1 MLLLE
6 GDHIVFWEGF
16 GMSAGL
22 LVGLLF
28 ALIVFAGLVVLGV
41 VSIRKGSRELARQR
55 MTDAAHAVWH
65 RQLAFVF
72 GVNNLVFAGL
82 VAAIVLLM
90 LATGRTLT
98 YVAVAL
104 IALLLVMSLILVGRC
119 VLVALQTSRDALMAQ
134 QRKRDS
140 HEELP

>member
-1 MLLLE
+1 
-6 GDHIVFWEGF
+6 
-16 GMSAGL
+16 MSVGL
-22 LVGLLF
+22 LVGLIF
-28 ALIVFAGLVVLGV
+28 ALLVFAGLVALGV

-72 GVNNLVFAGL
+72 GINNLVFAGL
-82 VAAIVLLM
+82 VVAIVLLM
-90 LATGRTLT
+90 LATGRTLK

-134 QRKRDS
+134 Q
-140 HEELP
+140 